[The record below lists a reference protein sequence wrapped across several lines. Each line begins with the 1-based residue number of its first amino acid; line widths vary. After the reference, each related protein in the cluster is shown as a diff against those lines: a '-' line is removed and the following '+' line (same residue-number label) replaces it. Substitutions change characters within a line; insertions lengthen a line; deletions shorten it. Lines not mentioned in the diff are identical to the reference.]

1 MTARVI
7 VFLPDGR
14 PLALG
19 EAEFRAALVAGEAF
33 AAPAQAPFAGQG
45 EASERLIDSRQ
56 LGELLGVGDT
66 WLEGA
71 AKRGE
76 IPSVRIG
83 KALRFEP
90 AAVLGVLRAGHA
102 DNRTAPRVQ
111 VADRAGRKPTNNR
124 KTIGRKHPRSTPDV
138 EQEQH

>member
-1 MTARVI
+1 MTDRVI

-19 EAEFRAALVAGEAF
+19 EAEFRAALAAGEAF
-33 AAPAQAPFAGQG
+33 AAPAQPPVAGQG
-45 EASERLIDSRQ
+45 SAPERLLDSRQ

-71 AKRGE
+71 AKRGD

-90 AAVLGVLRAGHA
+90 AAVLAVLRAGHA
-102 DNRTAPRVQ
+102 VNRTAPHVQ
-111 VADRAGRKPTNNR
+111 VTERVERKPANNR
-124 KTIGRKHPRSTPDV
+124 KTTPYKHARHTPNT
-138 EQEQH
+138 EATEA